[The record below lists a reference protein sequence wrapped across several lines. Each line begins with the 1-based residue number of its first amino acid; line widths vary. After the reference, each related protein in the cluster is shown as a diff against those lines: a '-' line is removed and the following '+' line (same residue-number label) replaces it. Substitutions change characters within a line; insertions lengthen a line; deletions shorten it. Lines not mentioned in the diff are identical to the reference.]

1 MEMRPPGVRILCVSR
16 RSILVVAADDAWAL
30 PRTKVAPGES
40 NEQAAARVLLAECG
54 IRARVLRRVPTPAQ
68 AAGLAGDWLIVA
80 ETEAEVPATHT
91 ERAKFHAVTPESPV
105 GPLDQRLW
113 GGLAPI
119 VASFAYQSAWI
130 GAHTRMTAA

>member
-1 MEMRPPGVRILCVSR
+1 MEMRPPSVRVLCVSR
-16 RSILVVAADDAWAL
+16 RSILLVMADAAWTL
-30 PRTKVAPGES
+30 PRTDVAPGES

-54 IRARVLRRVPTPAQ
+54 IRARLLRRVPSPAQ

-91 ERAKFHAVTPESPV
+91 ERAKFHAVTGDSPV

-113 GGLAPI
+113 SGLSPI
-119 VASFAYQSAWI
+119 IASFAYQSAWI
-130 GAHTRMTAA
+130 GAHARRTAA